1 MVSVFKK
8 RVLAYIADYFVV
20 SAIMWIIAELL
31 YFIVF
36 PFSAFFVYEYMIIL
50 TPIIGLAYFILLE
63 KNLGATVGK
72 HLLFLKVISI
82 DNYNYNNKIS
92 YKQSIIRN
100 LSKIYWIPII
110 FDILIGRF
118 TGSSNERILGRLSHS
133 EVVLENMEYSGETS
147 LEQDLSEEDND

>member
-31 YFIVF
+31 YLIVF

-50 TPIIGLAYFILLE
+50 APIIGLAYFILLE
-63 KNLGATVGK
+63 KKLGTTVGK
-72 HLLFLKVISI
+72 HLLFLKVLST
-82 DNYNYNNKIS
+82 DSYNYNNKIS
-92 YKQSIIRN
+92 YKQSVIRN

-133 EVVLENMEYSGETS
+133 EVVLEDMEYSNKIS
-147 LEQDLSEEDND
+147 LNPELSEDND